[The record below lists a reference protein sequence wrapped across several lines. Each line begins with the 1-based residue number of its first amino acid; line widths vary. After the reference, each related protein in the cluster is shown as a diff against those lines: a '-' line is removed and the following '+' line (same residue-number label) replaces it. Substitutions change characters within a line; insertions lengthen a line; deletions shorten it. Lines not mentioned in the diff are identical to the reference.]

1 VNSAALGQAIVAAVG
16 IAISPVAVAA
26 VILLLISPR
35 AKAASIGFLTGWV
48 FGIIVAVTAFAL
60 LSAVVPTRVPGPAR
74 TVLAIVQ
81 LVVGALLLVL
91 AAIQWRAPRLGS
103 DALQRTPTW
112 MRAIDRATPPIA
124 FAVGLAMA
132 INPPNLL
139 LSLTGGIALGSSGLV
154 GWGMAAA
161 IAVFAFV
168 AASTVLAPVVAYVI
182 AAERLRVPLETFRL
196 WLIRRNSAILTAVFA
211 VVGLFAV
218 GQGISSLWSG

>member
-35 AKAASIGFLTGWV
+35 AKGSSVGFLAGWL
-48 FGIIVAVTAFAL
+48 FGIIVAVTAFTL
-60 LSAVVPTRVPGPAR
+60 LSAVVPTQVPGPSR

-81 LVVGALLLVL
+81 LSIGCLLLVV
-91 AAIQWRAPRLGS
+91 AAIQWRAPHVGN
-103 DALQRTPTW
+103 DAVPRTPAW

-124 FAVGLAMA
+124 FAVGLVMA
-132 INPPNLL
+132 LNPPNLL
-139 LSLTGGIALGSSGLV
+139 LSMTGGIALGSSGLV
-154 GWGMAAA
+154 GWQMLAA

-168 AASTVLAPVVAYVI
+168 AASTVLVPVVAYAT

-196 WLIRRNSAILTAVFA
+196 WLIRRNSAIVTVVFA

-218 GQGISSLWSG
+218 GQGLSSLWPR